1 MENQKVGLLLQYQQ
15 FIVLMN
21 KIVINSNAKVNLG
34 LRVLKKKDNGY
45 HNIVTIFQEID
56 FFDIITLTKNPQ
68 GCSFNSNVDWLK
80 NDQDNL
86 CIAAYKLMKKNYGIG
101 GINIDLNKKIPAGSG
116 LGGGSSNAASIMK
129 GVCKLYG
136 LNISNNEL
144 EHLAVNI
151 GADVPF
157 FIKGSAQL
165 GEGIGDRLTP
175 IIINDKFKY
184 LIVIPD
190 IVIDTPW
197 AYSQIKNDLDSSSS
211 SVNFAGLSKEEIVS
225 IDRLKFF
232 ENDFESIVVPTYPEI
247 GEIKKMLIDL
257 GAEYASLS
265 GSGSTVYGIFNDDVY
280 LNNALSYFSPKHK
293 TFIANPL

>member
-1 MENQKVGLLLQYQQ
+1 MNNI
-15 FIVLMN
+15 IV
-21 KIVINSNAKVNLG
+21 NSSAKVNIG
-34 LRVLKKKDNGY
+34 LKVLKKRNDGY
-45 HNIVTIFQEID
+45 HNIRTIFQEID
-56 FFDIITLTKNPQ
+56 LFDTISIEKNKNR
-68 GCSFNSNVDWLK
+68 FEFTTNVTWLGD
-80 NDQDNL
+80 NNL
-86 CIAAYKLMKKNYGIG
+86 CVTAYKLMKRKFDISRVS
-101 GINIDLNKKIPAGSG
+101 IDLKKNIPRGSG

-129 GVCKLYG
+129 GIRELYS
-136 LNISNNEL
+136 LNITDSEL
-144 EHLAVNI
+144 ELLASTI

-157 FIKGSAQL
+157 FIKGSVQL

-175 IIINDKFKY
+175 VIFNDKFKY

-197 AYSQIKNDLDSSSS
+197 AYSQIKNDLDSSLSS
-211 SVNFAGLSKEEIVS
+211 ANFAGLSKEKIISV
-225 IDRLKFF
+225 DRLKFF

-247 GEIKKMLIDL
+247 GEIKNTLIDL

>member
-1 MENQKVGLLLQYQQ
+1 MGDQKVGLLWLYLQFQT
-15 FIVLMN
+15 LMN
-21 KIVINSNAKVNLG
+21 KIIVNSNAKVNIG
-34 LRVLKKKDNGY
+34 LKIFKKRKDGY
-45 HNIVTIFQEID
+45 HNIRTIFQEID
-56 FFDIITLTKNPQ
+56 LVDIISIEKNKNT
-68 GCSFNSNVDWLK
+68 FKFTTNVTWLGD
-80 NDQDNL
+80 NNL
-86 CIAAYKLMKKNYGIG
+86 CVVAYKLMKKKFQ
-101 GINIDLNKKIPAGSG
+101 INEISIDLKKNIPRGSG

-129 GVCKLYG
+129 GIRKLYN
-136 LNISNNEL
+136 LNITDNEL
-144 EHLAVNI
+144 EVLASTI

-157 FIKGSAQL
+157 FIKGSVQL
-165 GEGIGDRLTP
+165 GEGIGNKLTP
-175 IIINDKFKY
+175 IIFNDKFKY

-197 AYSQIKNDLDSSSS
+197 AYSQYKNDLDSSIS
-211 SVNFAGLSKEEIVS
+211 SVNFAGLSKEKILS

-247 GEIKKMLIDL
+247 GEIKKMLINL

-265 GSGSTVYGIFNDDVY
+265 GSGSTVYGIFNDNVC